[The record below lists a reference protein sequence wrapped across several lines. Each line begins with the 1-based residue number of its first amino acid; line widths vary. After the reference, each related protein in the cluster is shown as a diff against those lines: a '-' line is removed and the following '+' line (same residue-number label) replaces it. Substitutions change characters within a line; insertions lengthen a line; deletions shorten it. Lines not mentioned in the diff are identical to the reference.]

1 VSPRRRVE
9 IAPPPGPARRD
20 LEDRQVTLEGYL
32 TLSLMLFCI
41 GVFAVLSQRNLIAV
55 LIGVELMMNA
65 ASLNVMA
72 FNKFSVTD
80 PTTGQVFV
88 LIIIGLAAAEVAIF
102 LSIIVNMYRLRRTI
116 DPEELTELRG

>member
-1 VSPRRRVE
+1 M
-9 IAPPPGPARRD
+9 
-20 LEDRQVTLEGYL
+20 TLEGYL

-41 GVFAVLSQRNLIAV
+41 GVFGVLSQRNLIAV

>member
-1 VSPRRRVE
+1 M
-9 IAPPPGPARRD
+9 
-20 LEDRQVTLEGYL
+20 TLEGYL

>member
-1 VSPRRRVE
+1 M
-9 IAPPPGPARRD
+9 
-20 LEDRQVTLEGYL
+20 TLEGYL
-32 TLSLMLFCI
+32 TLGLVLFCI

-102 LSIIVNMYRLRRTI
+102 LSIIVNMYRTRRTI
-116 DPEELTELRG
+116 DVEELTELHG

>member
-1 VSPRRRVE
+1 M
-9 IAPPPGPARRD
+9 
-20 LEDRQVTLEGYL
+20 TLEGYL
-32 TLSLMLFCI
+32 TLRLMLFCI

-72 FNKFSVTD
+72 FNRFSVTD
-80 PTTGQVFV
+80 PTTGQIFV

-102 LSIIVNMYRLRRTI
+102 LSIIVNLYRTRRTI
-116 DPEELTELRG
+116 DAEQLTELQG

>member
-1 VSPRRRVE
+1 M
-9 IAPPPGPARRD
+9 
-20 LEDRQVTLEGYL
+20 TLDGYL

-72 FNKFSVTD
+72 FNRFSVTD
-80 PTTGQVFV
+80 PTTGQIFV

-102 LSIIVNMYRLRRTI
+102 LSIIVNLYRTRRTI
-116 DPEELTELRG
+116 DAEQLTELQG

>member
-1 VSPRRRVE
+1 M
-9 IAPPPGPARRD
+9 
-20 LEDRQVTLEGYL
+20 TLEGYL

-116 DPEELTELRG
+116 APEELPELRG

>member
-1 VSPRRRVE
+1 M
-9 IAPPPGPARRD
+9 
-20 LEDRQVTLEGYL
+20 TLEGYL
-32 TLSLMLFCI
+32 TLSLMLFCV

-72 FNKFSVTD
+72 FNRFSVTD
-80 PTTGQVFV
+80 PTTGQIFV

-102 LSIIVNMYRLRRTI
+102 LSIIVNLYRTRRTI
-116 DPEELTELRG
+116 DAEQLTELQG

>member
-1 VSPRRRVE
+1 M
-9 IAPPPGPARRD
+9 
-20 LEDRQVTLEGYL
+20 TLEGYL
-32 TLSLMLFCI
+32 TLSLMMFCI

-72 FNKFSVTD
+72 FNRFSVTD
-80 PTTGQVFV
+80 PTTGQIFV

-102 LSIIVNMYRLRRTI
+102 LSIIVNLYRTRRTI
-116 DPEELTELRG
+116 DAEQLTELQG

>member
-1 VSPRRRVE
+1 M
-9 IAPPPGPARRD
+9 
-20 LEDRQVTLEGYL
+20 TLEGYL

-72 FNKFSVTD
+72 FNRFSVTD
-80 PTTGQVFV
+80 PTTGQIFV
-88 LIIIGLAAAEVAIF
+88 LIIIGLAAAEAAIF
-102 LSIIVNMYRLRRTI
+102 LSIIVNLYRTRRTI
-116 DPEELTELRG
+116 DAEQLTELQG

>member
-1 VSPRRRVE
+1 M
-9 IAPPPGPARRD
+9 
-20 LEDRQVTLEGYL
+20 TLEGYL

-72 FNKFSVTD
+72 FNKYSVTD
-80 PTTGQVFV
+80 QTTVHVFF
-88 LIIIGLAAAEVAIF
+88 LIIIVLSAAEVAIF
-102 LSIIVNMYRLRRTI
+102 LSIIVNLYRTRRTI
-116 DPEELTELRG
+116 DAEQLTELQG

>member
-1 VSPRRRVE
+1 M
-9 IAPPPGPARRD
+9 
-20 LEDRQVTLEGYL
+20 TLEGYL

-72 FNKFSVTD
+72 FNRFSVTD
-80 PTTGQVFV
+80 PTTGQIFV
-88 LIIIGLAAAEVAIF
+88 LIIIGLAAAEVAIG
-102 LSIIVNMYRLRRTI
+102 LAILVALYRKRKSLLLQDLNLLGR
-116 DPEELTELRG
+116 

>member
-1 VSPRRRVE
+1 M
-9 IAPPPGPARRD
+9 
-20 LEDRQVTLEGYL
+20 TLEGYL

-72 FNKFSVTD
+72 FNRFSVTD
-80 PTTGQVFV
+80 PTTGQIFV

-102 LSIIVNMYRLRRTI
+102 LSIIVNLFRLRRTI
-116 DPEELTELRG
+116 DAEQLTELQG

>member
-1 VSPRRRVE
+1 M
-9 IAPPPGPARRD
+9 
-20 LEDRQVTLEGYL
+20 TLEGYL

-55 LIGVELMMNA
+55 LNGVELMMNA

-72 FNKFSVTD
+72 FNRFSVTD
-80 PTTGQVFV
+80 PTTGQIFV

-102 LSIIVNMYRLRRTI
+102 LSIIVNLYRTRRTI
-116 DPEELTELRG
+116 DAEQLTELQG

>member
-1 VSPRRRVE
+1 M
-9 IAPPPGPARRD
+9 
-20 LEDRQVTLEGYL
+20 TLEGYL

-72 FNKFSVTD
+72 FNRFGVTD
-80 PTTGQVFV
+80 PTTGQIFV

-102 LSIIVNMYRLRRTI
+102 LSIIVNLYRTRRTI
-116 DPEELTELRG
+116 DAEQLTELQG